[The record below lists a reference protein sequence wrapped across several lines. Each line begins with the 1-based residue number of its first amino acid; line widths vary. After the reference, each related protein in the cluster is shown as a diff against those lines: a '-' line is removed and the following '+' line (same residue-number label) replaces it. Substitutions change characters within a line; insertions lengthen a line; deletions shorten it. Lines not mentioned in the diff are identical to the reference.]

1 LAARRAKASAGTPA
15 VRWLEGRGIAHRLHA
30 YDFDPGDL
38 GIGAQAA
45 AALGIAPARIFK
57 TLIALVDEARLVCAL
72 VPVDRTTDLK
82 ALAAAAG
89 GKRAALAD
97 LGQAER
103 ATGYVK
109 GGISPFGQR
118 QRLAAVIDASVQALP
133 SVLVNGGRRGLQIEL
148 APDDLITALDAQVA
162 DIVRPDGGH

>member
-1 LAARRAKASAGTPA
+1 LSLSRARTSAGTPA
-15 VRWLEGRGIAHRLHA
+15 VRFLEALGIAHRLHA

-45 AALGIAPARIFK
+45 AALGIAPERIFK
-57 TLIALVDEARLVCAL
+57 TLITVVDEARPVSAL

-89 GKRAALAD
+89 GKRAAMAD
-97 LGQAER
+97 PGHAER

-118 QRLAAVIDASVQALP
+118 QRLIAVVDASVQGLP
-133 SVLVNGGRRGLQIEL
+133 SVYVNGGRRGLQIEL
-148 APDDLITALDAQVA
+148 APADLIAALDARVA
-162 DIVRPDGGH
+162 DILRPIGAD